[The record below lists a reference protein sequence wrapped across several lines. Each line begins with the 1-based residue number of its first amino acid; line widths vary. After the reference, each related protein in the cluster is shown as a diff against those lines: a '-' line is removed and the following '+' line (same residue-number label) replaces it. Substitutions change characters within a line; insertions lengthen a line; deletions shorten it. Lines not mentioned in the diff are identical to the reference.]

1 MNPYVVIRSVA
12 RFGAVLLIASG
23 VAHAATLHVAPTAA
37 GCKSDAV
44 DRNLYCSLR
53 SAIAAAN
60 RNADADVIALE
71 ANGVYELADVDHAN
85 EGGNG
90 LPAIAGTLRIE
101 GNGATIRRSDA
112 ANVPPFRLLRVAK
125 DGDLSLDR
133 VTLRNGNTAR
143 GFDGAAIW
151 STGRLA
157 LTFCT
162 LEENHSGDDGGAIR
176 SDGVLRI
183 ADSLVRGNSARWRG
197 GVGGGLQSSTQA
209 GSADTIIERTTFEN
223 NEAWSGG
230 GALWVMG
237 TTLLVNTTLSGN
249 RAGERGGG
257 LLNYG
262 SLELRNATITD
273 NQAGVTGGG
282 LFTYGPVSLGN
293 TLLSGNRAMIASDC
307 QGKLVSLGYNQIGN
321 SYRCTLDGD
330 ATGNVAGGVPAL
342 APIADV
348 GGVRAHEPRT
358 GGTLIDAGNPA
369 PPGSADAACD
379 RVDQRNHA
387 RAGRCD
393 IGAIEHGTSG

>member
-1 MNPYVVIRSVA
+1 MNLCVVIRSVV
-12 RFGAVLLIASG
+12 RTGAVLLTATGG
-23 VAHAATLHVAPTAA
+23 VQAATLHVAPTTA
-37 GCKSDAV
+37 GCKADAV
-44 DRNLYCSLR
+44 GKNHHCSLR
-53 SAIAAAN
+53 SAIEAAN
-60 RNADADVIALE
+60 RNTDADVVALDP
-71 ANGVYELADVDHAN
+71 NGVYELAEVDHAN

-90 LPAIAGTLRIE
+90 LPAIVGTLRIE

-112 ANVPPFRLLRVAK
+112 ANVPLFRLFRVEK
-125 DGDLSLDR
+125 DGDLTLDR
-133 VTLRNGNTAR
+133 LTLRNGATPR

-151 STGRLA
+151 SVGRLTLA
-157 LTFCT
+157 FCT
-162 LEENHSGDDGGAIR
+162 IEENHSGDDGGAIR

-197 GVGGGLQSSTQA
+197 GVGGGLQSSTQS
-209 GSADTIIERTTFEN
+209 GSADSIIERTTFEN

-230 GALWVMG
+230 GALWLMG

-262 SLELRNATITD
+262 NLELRNATVTD
-273 NQAGVTGGG
+273 NQAGVTAGG
-282 LFTYGPVSLGN
+282 LFTYGPATLGN

-307 QGKLVSLGYNQIGN
+307 QGKLVSRGYNQIGN

-330 ATGNVAGGVPAL
+330 ATGNVPGGVPAL
-342 APIADV
+342 APISDV
-348 GGVRAHEPRT
+348 GGVRAHEPRI

>member
-1 MNPYVVIRSVA
+1 MNLCVVIRSVA
-12 RFGAVLLIASG
+12 RIGAVLLTAAG
-23 VAHAATLHVAPTAA
+23 GAQAATLHVAPPGAGCKTAA
-37 GCKSDAV
+37 GE
-44 DRNLYCSLR
+44 NHYCSLR

-60 RNADADVIALE
+60 RSTDADVISLDPS
-71 ANGVYELADVDHAN
+71 GVYELTDADHAN

-90 LPAIAGTLRIE
+90 LPGITGALRIE

-112 ANVPPFRLLRVAK
+112 ANVPQFRLFRVGK
-125 DGDLSLDR
+125 DGELELDR
-133 VTLRNGNTAR
+133 LTLRNGATPR

-151 STGRLA
+151 NTGRLT

-176 SDGVLRI
+176 SDGLLRI
-183 ADSLVRGNSARWRG
+183 ADSLVRRNSARWRG
-197 GVGGGLQSSTQA
+197 GVGGGLQSSTQS
-209 GSADTIIERTTFEN
+209 GSADSIIERTTFEN

-230 GALWVMG
+230 GALWLMG

-262 SLELRNATITD
+262 NLELRNTTVTD
-273 NQAGVTGGG
+273 NQAGVTAGG
-282 LFTYGPVSLGN
+282 LFTYGPVTLSN

-307 QGKLVSLGYNQIGN
+307 QGRLVSLGYNQIGN

-330 ATGNVAGGVPAL
+330 TTGNLSGGVPAL
-342 APIADV
+342 APIADI
-348 GGVRAHEPRT
+348 GGVRAHEPRA
-358 GGTLIDAGNPA
+358 GGMLIDAGNPVL
-369 PPGSADAACD
+369 PGSADAACD
-379 RVDQRNHA
+379 RVDQRNQA

-393 IGAIEHGTSG
+393 IGAIEYGAGG